1 MIRNDLIITIALVA
15 PFRVAAGVCR
25 VVVGVSS
32 VVRALYHISR
42 EGLFTCPD
50 FGEEFERGV

>member
-1 MIRNDLIITIALVA
+1 MNGLIVSVAIVA
-15 PFRVAAGVCR
+15 PIRAAAAVCR
-25 VVVGVSS
+25 VAVGVSS

-50 FGEEFERGV
+50 FGDEFKRGV